1 MLYLKERHEP
11 PPLYKSIRFF
21 FFGNFRFL
29 RLKQNNANWGI
40 STLGRDY
47 YVNGPFL
54 RLKKK
59 KHVEKQPFNSQEK
72 QNKKRTKT

>member
-1 MLYLKERHEP
+1 MV
-11 PPLYKSIRFF
+11 
-21 FFGNFRFL
+21 L

-59 KHVEKQPFNSQEK
+59 NPSTPKRNKIRNVQRHEDKFAKIKEKLG
-72 QNKKRTKT
+72 RGLI